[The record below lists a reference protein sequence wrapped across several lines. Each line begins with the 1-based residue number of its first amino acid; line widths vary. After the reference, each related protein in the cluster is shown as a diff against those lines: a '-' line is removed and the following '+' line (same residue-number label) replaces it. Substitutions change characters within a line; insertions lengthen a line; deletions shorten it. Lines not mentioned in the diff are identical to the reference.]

1 MLEVA
6 LRKQF
11 DGFRLDVAFTAE
23 QAFVVLFGPSGSGKS
38 VTLQA
43 IAGIVEPES
52 GSIRLDGQTL
62 YDHTNRINAPPQA
75 RRVGYVP
82 QHYALFPHLTVE
94 KNIGFGLTGLSRRE
108 QSQRIVELIEL
119 LSLQGLTRRRPHELS
134 GGQRQRVALARA
146 VAIRPRLLLLDE
158 PFAALDAPLRG
169 ALRQELLQL
178 QERLDLKILLV
189 SHDLTDAFTLGQQIL
204 VYDGGRIIQQ
214 GAREEIFFHPATRRV
229 AELVGTGNI
238 LPAVVEHNEKDTLW
252 LRWQGRRV
260 ATFPTTLLSPGTA
273 VFLCVRPTQILV
285 VRSDRLSAHAR
296 ENLFTGH
303 IVSERLQGEMYT
315 LLLRLD
321 ESAAPHDLE
330 IAMPGYVYHR
340 LSLETE
346 KRLTVELR
354 RQALHVMPQQ
364 KE

>member
-52 GSIRLDGQTL
+52 GSIKLDGQTL
-62 YDHTNRINAPPQA
+62 YDHTSRINAPPQA

-94 KNIGFGLTGLSRRE
+94 KNIGFGLTSLSRRE
-108 QSQRIVELIEL
+108 QLQRITELIEL
-119 LSLQGLTRRRPHELS
+119 FSLQGLTQRRPHELS

-169 ALRQELLQL
+169 SLRQELLQL
-178 QERLDLKILLV
+178 QERLNLKILMV
-189 SHDLTDAFTLGQQIL
+189 SHDLTDAFTLGQQIV
-204 VYDGGRIIQQ
+204 VYDSGRVIQQ
-214 GAREEIFFHPATRRV
+214 GTRDEIFFHPATRRV

-238 LPAVVEHNEKDTLW
+238 LPAVVEHSEKDTLW

-260 ATFPTTLLSPGTA
+260 ATSPAPLAPGTA

-285 VRSDRLSAHAR
+285 VRSDRLTERAR

-340 LSLETE
+340 LSLDTE

-354 RQALHVMPQQ
+354 RQVLHVMPR
-364 KE
+364 KEE